1 MSAPLCEVRGLEHRY
16 GPGCQWA
23 IDSLRVMPGQAIALT
38 GASGS
43 GKTTLLEWLAG
54 LNHQRGDVDFEGE
67 PGELYR
73 RPCASA
79 GGSETIGLVFQDSAL
94 LQALTVEEN
103 ILLPLRLL
111 DRALAPARRELE
123 PQMRRAG
130 IAHLAG
136 RRLAG
141 LSQGEQQRAGVLR
154 ALQHKP
160 RLILADEPTASLDA
174 ESAARIVDLLFDARE
189 RFGAA
194 LVCVS
199 HDPRVLERFDTRW
212 SMEDFRVEAQP

>member
-1 MSAPLCEVRGLEHRY
+1 MGHRF
-16 GPGCQWA
+16 PA
-23 IDSLRVMPGQAIALT
+23 VMPGQAIALT

-54 LNHQRGDVDFEGE
+54 LNHPQRGDVDFEGE
-67 PGELYR
+67 PWRALSPAVRQR
-73 RPCASA
+73 RRL
-79 GGSETIGLVFQDSAL
+79 ETIGLVFQDNAL

-111 DRALAPARRELE
+111 DWALAPARRELE